1 MPTPG
6 LPKHAHMWIH
16 KHSHKHVHTHTRTEE
31 KHIWSQYIKSQSQS
45 GPGHQV
51 LLASLT
57 LTWYSKAYEA
67 KSTLYPKR
75 LQPLGC
81 SSLLNPDISV
91 TWCFS
96 HLLFTA
102 LALVWLTSLS
112 SPCSHTVLGPVYSE
126 LFHLSPPSYALSL
139 TYNKPSLPGAVTA
152 FPFYFFFNHSTRM
165 ILVWGTWGMACLFTC
180 LFFQDK
186 ISLSSPGC
194 PRNHPVDPAGL
205 KLRGLP
211 VSASAP
217 WVQGSKVCAT
227 TAW

>member
-1 MPTPG
+1 M
-6 LPKHAHMWIH
+6 
-16 KHSHKHVHTHTRTEE
+16 
-31 KHIWSQYIKSQSQS
+31 
-45 GPGHQV
+45 
-51 LLASLT
+51 
-57 LTWYSKAYEA
+57 A
-67 KSTLYPKR
+67 KPTLYPKR

-81 SSLLNPDISV
+81 SSLLNPNISV

-126 LFHLSPPSYALSL
+126 LFQLSLPSYALSL
-139 TYNKPSLPGAVTA
+139 LPITNLLCQEQSRPSL
-152 FPFYFFFNHSTRM
+152 FISFFNHSTRM

-180 LFFQDK
+180 LFFQDG
-186 ISLSSPGC
+186 ISLSRPGC

-205 KLRGLP
+205 KLRDLP